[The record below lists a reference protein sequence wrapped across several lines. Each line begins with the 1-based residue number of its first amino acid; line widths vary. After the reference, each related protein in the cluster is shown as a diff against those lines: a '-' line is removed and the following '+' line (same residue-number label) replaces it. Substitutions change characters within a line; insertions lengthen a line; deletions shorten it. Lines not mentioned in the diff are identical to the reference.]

1 MAPPSTSTAKACNTG
16 IAACAVSSY
25 ADHVGTL
32 LPTEIISVILV
43 NMCKYRSSDI
53 TVFILFSS
61 ALLCSVEP
69 CYVMLCYVML
79 CYVMLCYV
87 MLCYVM
93 LCYVMLC
100 YVMLCY
106 VMLCYV
112 MLCYV
117 MLCYVML
124 CYVMLCYVMSCYVII
139 DCYITLTFLA
149 KLTSDYSCLQ
159 GKLVLHIYEE

>member
-69 CYVMLCYVML
+69 CYVMLCN
-79 CYVMLCYV
+79 VMLCYV

-149 KLTSDYSCLQ
+149 KLTCDYSCLQ
-159 GKLVLHIYEE
+159 GKLVLQIYEE